1 MRTAINECNRYEL
14 GEKIFLAGRAR
25 FRETNDQNSTHHKAT
40 MVNRPPPTFIHER
53 LPFRA
58 AAAPRRNPPH
68 QRTQLTCLVAIWQ
81 SWAARG
87 LSSSGFAVVAQCFCT
102 VEVGYWK
109 YPFNQPDECFRGSI
123 EPHMHRISSEIV
135 GIERRSGRTAKC
147 GTNVQVNLG
156 VWHG

>member
-14 GEKIFLAGRAR
+14 GEKIFLEERAR

-68 QRTQLTCLVAIWQ
+68 QRTQRTRLVVARR

-87 LSSSGFAVVAQCFCT
+87 LSSGRFAVLAPCFCT
-102 VEVGYWK
+102 V
-109 YPFNQPDECFRGSI
+109 
-123 EPHMHRISSEIV
+123 
-135 GIERRSGRTAKC
+135 
-147 GTNVQVNLG
+147 
-156 VWHG
+156 